1 MSNRFGRKSIAA
13 LTLIELMIAVVI
25 VGLLAAV
32 GIPIYMSY
40 IRRSYLNEA
49 NSSIASIK
57 TAEESYFS
65 LHGCYISATAHPAE
79 IPAGEAVAW
88 DQTDGSGNTTT
99 PAVWGNAGL
108 AVRPD
113 RLVRFQYSV
122 YASNSWDAATPCAA
136 ADATLGDRE
145 EPAALEG
152 CVNPITSLVPAAVFP
167 TNWFFVVARGDLD
180 GDGTASTIVSA
191 IDDSRSINCNEL
203 E

>member
-1 MSNRFGRKSIAA
+1 MMSNRFGRKSIAA

-65 LHGCYISATAHPAE
+65 LHGCYIAATAHPAA
-79 IPAGEAVAW
+79 IPQGQAVAW
-88 DQTDGSGNTTT
+88 DTAT
-99 PAVWGNAGL
+99 PAEWGNGGL

-113 RLVRFQYSV
+113 RLVRFQYTV
-122 YASNSWDAATPCAA
+122 HASNLWTAASACAA
-136 ADATLGDRE
+136 PVG
-145 EPAALEG
+145 ALTVRDVNLNS
-152 CVNPITSLVPAAVFP
+152 CVNPLTSLVPTAVFP
-167 TNWFFVVARGDLD
+167 TNWFFVMARGDLD

-191 IDDSRSINCNEL
+191 IDDSRSVMCNEL

>member
-65 LHGCYISATAHPAE
+65 LHGCYISATAHPAA

-88 DQTDGSGNTTT
+88 DTGT
-99 PAVWGNAGL
+99 PAVWGNGGL

-122 YASNSWDAATPCAA
+122 YASNSWAAATPCAA
-136 ADATLGDRE
+136 ADATLGVRAA
-145 EPAALEG
+145 PAALVG